1 MKKTIISLAMSSCFI
16 LGTSLAHADS
26 DSSQGKMD
34 DKMFK
39 MDVQTFKA
47 MDKDS
52 DGRVTKHEFKA
63 NRKNKFDEMDFHVLD
78 VDGNDVITPKEVQIV
93 NNRLNKG
100 GRNSS
105 DSSGG
110 EGNMDETWDQ
120 LHDDA
125 WHKHPDS
132 TWDKKR
138 DDVWHHKSDNTSS
151 GGTREGTHSGRTSSG
166 GSSSQG
172 RGGAS
177 GGSSSGGSESGS
189 SGGGH

>member
-1 MKKTIISLAMSSCFI
+1 MKKTIIFFAMSSCFI
-16 LGTSLAHADS
+16 LGTSIAHADS
-26 DSSQGKMD
+26 DPSQAKMG

-39 MDVQTFKA
+39 MDVKMFKA
-47 MDKDS
+47 MDKNS
-52 DGRVTKHEFKA
+52 DGRVTNYEFKDHTKKEF
-63 NRKNKFDEMDFHVLD
+63 NEMDFHVLD
-78 VDGNDVITPKEVQIV
+78 VDGNGDITPKEVQIV
-93 NNRLNKG
+93 NNRMNEG
-100 GRNSS
+100 GRNTS

-110 EGNMDETWDQ
+110 AGNMDDTWDQ

-132 TWDKKR
+132 TWDQKR

-151 GGTREGTHSGRTSSG
+151 GGTREGNHSGRTSSG

-177 GGSSSGGSESGS
+177 GVSSSGGS
-189 SGGGH
+189 GGGH